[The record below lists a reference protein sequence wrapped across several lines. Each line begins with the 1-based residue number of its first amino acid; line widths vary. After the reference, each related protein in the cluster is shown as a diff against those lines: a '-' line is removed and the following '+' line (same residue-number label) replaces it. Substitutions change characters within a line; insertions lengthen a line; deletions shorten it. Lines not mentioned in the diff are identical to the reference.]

1 VTGLYLRGGL
11 IVSGLDEAP
20 FEGTIGVAGDRIVE
34 VTRGGDPAPVEAQSA
49 DATIV
54 EVSGLIVCPGF
65 IDAHVHG
72 EKAALVG
79 GPLPEATMQGVTTYI
94 VGQDGCSF
102 APGSASWLEYVN
114 EYFGAVNGR
123 GHFVS
128 PPLTV
133 AGFLDLVDRRSTV
146 NVATLVPN
154 GNLRFDAMGLQA
166 SEPSRTEAAQMAQ
179 ALAQGLAEGAV
190 GLSSGMDYIPS
201 RMAGAAEIA
210 SLCGVLADADAVY
223 VSHVRGYGNRVGEGL
238 GEIFEVARS
247 SGAPIH
253 ISHLWGPA
261 EAIASLLDSAAG
273 EGIDCS
279 LDTYPYTAGCSILAM
294 ALLPAELQ
302 ADGPDA
308 TLERLAD
315 SGVRAELRKVVAL
328 DQLELLT
335 FGSVA
340 SDAYAWCEGRTLLEG
355 AADVGAHPVD
365 LACDV
370 LVASRLD
377 VGVIMGRRDFGE
389 ADMTALLRHD
399 LHMLSSDGIF
409 VGRHPHPRGWGA
421 FARALGLHTV
431 RRRDYTWPEAVRHLA
446 TNAARR
452 FGLVGRGVLE
462 PGAIADIAVVEPT
475 SVSDLSTYAWP
486 RQTSRGVRHVL
497 VSGISVLR
505 NGELTGATP
514 GRAIRRGT

>member
-1 VTGLYLRGGL
+1 VTGLYLCGGL
-11 IVSGLDEAP
+11 IVSGLDEMP
-20 FEGTIGVAGDRIVE
+20 FEGTVGVAGDRIVA
-34 VTRGGDPAPVEAQSA
+34 VTRGRGSIRVEAQSP
-49 DATIV
+49 DVTLV
-54 EVSGLIVCPGF
+54 DTSGMIVCPGF

-72 EKAALVG
+72 EQAALVG

-114 EYFGAVNGR
+114 GYFGAVNGR
-123 GHFVS
+123 GHFPTS
-128 PPLTV
+128 PLTV
-133 AGFLDLVDRRSTV
+133 AAFLDLVDRRSTV

-154 GNLRFDAMGLQA
+154 GNLRFDAMGLRA
-166 SEPSRTEAAQMAQ
+166 SEPSRAEAAQMAR
-179 ALAQGLAEGAV
+179 ALAQGLADGAV

-201 RMAGAAEIA
+201 RMAGAPEIA
-210 SLCGVLADADAVY
+210 SLCAALADAHAVY
-223 VSHVRGYGNRVGEGL
+223 VSHVRGYGNRVGQGL

-253 ISHLWGPA
+253 ISHLWGRA
-261 EAIASLLDSAAG
+261 DSITSLLAGAAG

-279 LDTYPYTAGCSILAM
+279 FDAYPYTAGCSILGM

-302 ADGPDA
+302 DEGPDR
-308 TLERLAD
+308 TLERIAD
-315 SGVRAELRKVVAL
+315 EDVRAELRKVITI

-340 SDAYAWCEGRTLLEG
+340 SPAYSWCEGRTLLSG

-370 LVASRLD
+370 LLASRLD

-421 FARALGLHTV
+421 FARALAVHTV
-431 RRRDYTWPEAVRHLA
+431 RRRDYTWEDAVRHLA
-446 TNAARR
+446 SNAARR

-462 PGAIADIAVVEPT
+462 PGAIADIAVIEPT
-475 SVSDLSTYAWP
+475 SVADLSTYARP
-486 RQTSRGVRHVL
+486 RQTSRGVRHVI
-497 VSGISVLR
+497 VSGIPVLL

-514 GRAIRRGT
+514 GRAVRRGI